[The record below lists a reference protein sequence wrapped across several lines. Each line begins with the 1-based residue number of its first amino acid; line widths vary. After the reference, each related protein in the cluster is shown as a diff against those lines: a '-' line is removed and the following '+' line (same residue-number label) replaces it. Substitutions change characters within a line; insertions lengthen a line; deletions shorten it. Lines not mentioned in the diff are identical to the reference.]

1 MGQQGWEQV
10 QRSFLWETIAKR
22 TEEFYINML
31 GLQECVFCSFAFF
44 PIIFFH
50 VCEFNHNMD
59 RGGASCLG
67 SSSSISSCSWH
78 WCRATVEVMP
88 SLREIEKG
96 MQCKSAHP
104 HSVAQKILM
113 SAISTIYPPFSDGN
127 QILTPNKVWYPLLL
141 VVMQRWVVWAATL
154 AGMVSWPNP
163 QFCHSGMRGVITSY
177 N

>member
-104 HSVAQKILM
+104 HSVAQKYWCQPFQLSIHRFRMEIKFWRRTRSDILCFWWWCNAELFGQRLWLAWCLGQIPN
-113 SAISTIYPPFSDGN
+113 SATVG
-127 QILTPNKVWYPLLL
+127 W
-141 VVMQRWVVWAATL
+141 
-154 AGMVSWPNP
+154 GE
-163 QFCHSGMRGVITSY
+163 
-177 N
+177 